1 VRSTPARKAQF
12 KRRVLRFGLAA
23 AALTGVAGVVILF
36 AVRSDDT
43 ASVNLDPDLV
53 AVATLANETGDATLE
68 PLGRMAAERIAQAI
82 QQRGV
87 GDVVPPTVSL
97 AAAAEVQAASD
108 RVGAFAQATGAGVVL
123 HGAYYLL
130 GDSLQFQVQITDAVE
145 GTVVSALAPVTGP
158 REPATKALGVVRER
172 VLAGLAAALDFR
184 AGYLYW
190 PIQAPSLE
198 VYRVYR
204 QGFDTYERAA
214 SRTEFDEA
222 LRYFEEAWALDSTF
236 LLALIMRAEILT
248 SWGTRPDSEGDSLL
262 QVAVG
267 YRERMSEWERLRL
280 QLLLDEDSDA
290 RLRTARR
297 LAAVAPRWSY
307 TAGIYAWEV
316 YRPREALE
324 YYARVDTAN
333 VNFLNMGWYWRN
345 VLRAHHMLQDYE
357 TELELARA
365 APRDYGSREI
375 GVSSLDLARF
385 LREHQ
390 IAALAALGRSNEV
403 AVLLDTVM
411 AQPLSADN
419 TIRDIER
426 AVLELRAHGYRDAS
440 LEAAQRMLNWL
451 EARSRGEVGQEE
463 EEVSYP
469 WYLNWRAICLFR
481 LERYEEAIPVL
492 EEIGRD
498 DRPEDF
504 QGVSLADYLSV
515 LLGDH
520 ERGRAL
526 LERHPRND
534 YAPGINAV
542 LGDREEAM
550 RLLRE
555 RFQEVMQRGNAM
567 YWTHKTQ
574 SLESLR
580 GYPPFERFMRPR
592 G

>member
-1 VRSTPARKAQF
+1 MKATALRATRI
-12 KRRVLRFGLAA
+12 KRERLRLGFAA
-23 AALTGVAGVVILF
+23 AVVVAIAVAVVI
-36 AVRSDDT
+36 AKRSGET
-43 ASVNLDPDLV
+43 EVPLNPDLV

-87 GDVVPPTVSL
+87 ADVVPPTVSL
-97 AAAAEVQAASD
+97 AAAAEAQAASD

-158 REPATKALGVVRER
+158 RERATEALGVVRER

-190 PIQAPSLE
+190 PVQASNLE

-214 SRTEFDEA
+214 SSTEFAEA
-222 LRYFEEAWALDSTF
+222 LRYWEEASALDSTF
-236 LLALIMRAEILT
+236 LPALILRAEILT
-248 SWGTRPDSEGDSLL
+248 SWGTRRDSEGDSLL

-267 YRERMSEWERLRL
+267 YRERMNEYERLRL
-280 QLLLDEDSDA
+280 QWLLDEDSDA

-297 LAAVAPRWSY
+297 LATIAPRYSY
-307 TAGIYAWEV
+307 GAGISAWEV

-333 VNFLNMGWYWRN
+333 VNFFGMGWYWRN

-357 TELELARA
+357 TELALARG

-375 GVSSLDLARF
+375 DMSSVELARV

-390 IAALAALGRSNEV
+390 MVALAALGRIDELD
-403 AVLLDTVM
+403 VLLDTVV

-419 TIRDIER
+419 TIRDIEI
-426 AVLELRAHGYRDAS
+426 AVAELRAHGYRDAS
-440 LEAAQRMLNWL
+440 LEVAQRMLDWL

-463 EEVSYP
+463 EEVSWP

-504 QGVSLADYLSV
+504 QGVSLADYISV

-526 LERHPRND
+526 LERHPRHG

-542 LGDREEAM
+542 LGEREEAM

-555 RFQEVMQRGNAM
+555 RFQEAMQRGNWM
-567 YWTHKTQ
+567 YWWHKAQ
-574 SLESLR
+574 ALDSLR
-580 GYPPFERFMRPR
+580 GYPPFERFLRPR